1 MDLVISSSTSSSLF
15 RVLGHCYILAYD
27 VCIKLFWHKEV
38 EGTLGERNPLHSN
51 CNKNRWHQEALFL
64 PLSLHECGT
73 ACVAL
78 GLVLAYLSIKIKLIR
93 IKFESTCSN
102 NEAARP
108 KVLVQSG
115 TTQVVF
121 KLQITEYLIEEHLRI
136 KETVHLL
143 HSRELGVEN
152 DRNRQNRHQA
162 SLRVHLTTNNHHCW
176 CLELSVVFSHQFLFS
191 RTKNH
196 CLRRDSVAYCQ

>member
-1 MDLVISSSTSSSLF
+1 MIKGSFHTISDHFHFNINPTPCNSIVLLCDGDVRRIGRQSATKLVIWVCWYIFSLMEEMDLVISSSTSSSLF

-115 TTQVVF
+115 TTQVV
-121 KLQITEYLIEEHLRI
+121 LIA
-136 KETVHLL
+136 
-143 HSRELGVEN
+143 
-152 DRNRQNRHQA
+152 DY
-162 SLRVHLTTNNHHCW
+162 RV
-176 CLELSVVFSHQFLFS
+176 SH
-191 RTKNH
+191 
-196 CLRRDSVAYCQ
+196 